1 MVVPTIRV
9 SHWDHVLMKK
19 ERQREREREREMRCT
34 PSTKGKFARLAFS
47 DARGEQ

>member
-1 MVVPTIRV
+1 MYGGAYDSRLALGSCV
-9 SHWDHVLMKK
+9 DE
-19 ERQREREREREMRCT
+19 ERETEREREMQCT